1 LLDRDG
7 VSSGYFIGLK
17 PNPARRN
24 RIGLEFL
31 IWRSVGVFDRLE
43 NMDSCCE
50 TKAEEISALRAKH
63 KTVLI
68 VVLVINAAL
77 FVVEAAA
84 GLLAHSTALLADSLD
99 MLGDSLVYGFGL
111 YVLWRSAAWKAKAAV
126 LKGVIMAVF
135 GAGVLLEV
143 IYKTISDI
151 VPSAETMGIIG
162 ALVLL
167 GNGICFLLLFRH
179 RSDDLNMRSTW
190 LCSRND
196 IIANLSVLVAAIGVK
211 AFNTNWPDIVVG
223 AAIAA
228 LFLRSAFT
236 VLRESFLELRILRA
250 QSTTAA

>member
-1 LLDRDG
+1 
-7 VSSGYFIGLK
+7 
-17 PNPARRN
+17 
-24 RIGLEFL
+24 
-31 IWRSVGVFDRLE
+31 
-43 NMDSCCE
+43 MDSCCE
-50 TKAEEISALRAKH
+50 TKSEEITVLRSAH

-68 VVLVINAAL
+68 LVLAINAVL

-84 GLLAHSTALLADSLD
+84 GLLANSTALLADSLD
-99 MLGDSLVYGFGL
+99 MLGDSLVYGFSL
-111 YVLWRSAAWKAKAAV
+111 YVLWRSVVWKVKAAL

-135 GAGVLLEV
+135 GAGVLVELF
-143 IYKTISDI
+143 YKTLSGTM
-151 VPSAETMGIIG
+151 PNAETMGIVG

-167 GNGICFLLLFRH
+167 GNGICFVVLFRH

-196 IIANLSVLVAAIGVK
+196 IIANVSVLVAAIGVK
-211 AFNTNWPDIVVG
+211 VFDANWPDIVVG

-236 VLRESFLELRILRA
+236 VLHESFEELRIIRS